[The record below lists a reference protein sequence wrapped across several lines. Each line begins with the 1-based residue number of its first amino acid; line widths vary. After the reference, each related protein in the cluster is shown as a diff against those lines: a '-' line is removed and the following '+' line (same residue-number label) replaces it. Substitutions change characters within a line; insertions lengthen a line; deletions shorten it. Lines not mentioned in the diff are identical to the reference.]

1 MTVAPSRP
9 SLFVEVPGSD
19 AAVLIGK
26 DVTSSGL
33 GLGFWLPAIWMLLLL
48 FSVVF
53 ADILPIRDPTES
65 NFANLKSRPNLTN
78 WLGTDVLARDIF
90 SRVIYGARVSNS
102 WFFLTSIGYDYRSG
116 IRYVSRLF
124 QGHRRNEHCGYDRYY
139 TGLSQHCS
147 CNGNSILCGR
157 RYHKFDYSFNCDI
170 GPGEHS
176 YRSGIDVVLFK
187 TRIRHGSPCSG
198 SFRP

>member
-9 SLFVEVPGSD
+9 SLIVEVPGAD

-26 DVTSSGL
+26 DVSSSRL

-48 FSVVF
+48 FTVLF

-90 SRVIYGARVSNS
+90 SRVIYGARVS
-102 WFFLTSIGYDYRSG
+102 LTDG
-116 IRYVSRLF
+116 F
-124 QGHRRNEHCGYDRYY
+124 
-139 TGLSQHCS
+139 
-147 CNGNSILCGR
+147 
-157 RYHKFDYSFNCDI
+157 
-170 GPGEHS
+170 
-176 YRSGIDVVLFK
+176 
-187 TRIRHGSPCSG
+187 
-198 SFRP
+198 